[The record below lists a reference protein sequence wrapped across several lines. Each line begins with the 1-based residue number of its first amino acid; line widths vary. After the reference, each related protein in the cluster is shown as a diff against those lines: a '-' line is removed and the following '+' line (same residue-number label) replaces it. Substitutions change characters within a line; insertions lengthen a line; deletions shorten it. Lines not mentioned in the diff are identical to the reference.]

1 MQRETIFKVARAG
14 VMIED
19 PDILN
24 DCLWCLSYLADV
36 NDDSQIAEIA
46 HDDVL

>member
-1 MQRETIFKVARAG
+1 
-14 VMIED
+14 MIED